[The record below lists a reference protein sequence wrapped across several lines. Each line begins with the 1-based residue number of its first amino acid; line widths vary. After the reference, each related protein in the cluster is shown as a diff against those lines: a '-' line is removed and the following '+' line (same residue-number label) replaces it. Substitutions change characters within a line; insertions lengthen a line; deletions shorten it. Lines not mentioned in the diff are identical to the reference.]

1 MDCSSYFKAR
11 ADWRLQL
18 GALLIKAAAQILG

>member
-18 GALLIKAAAQILG
+18 GALLIKTVVQILD